1 MKHSQNMVFLWN
13 LWRQTIGFLVFRIS
27 SLAECERLPRGGISC
42 GLSNRIFRYQIW
54 FLFSCFLLIL
64 ISFLFICNSSLLR
77 RVAFIY
83 SLHIHDSP
91 SVGITLV
98 ILTLIRSS
106 SFSLLYSSTNRKRIC
121 VLNGALVII
130 WDLFGSLKQNG
141 VLTLKNSAC

>member
-1 MKHSQNMVFLWN
+1 MEYLASAYRFSGFFNFFFGRMWKITLWFT
-13 LWRQTIGFLVFRIS
+13 RSGGRIS
-27 SLAECERLPRGGISC
+27 SRLP
-42 GLSNRIFRYQIW
+42 NWIFRYQIW